1 MNPRLHLTLALGLA
15 LALGAAGC
23 GSACQDL
30 GDRVCQCEP
39 EGQVRNNCK
48 TNVKARVQA
57 AAPSSSEQSYCSSL
71 LGTCPDPNGDV
82 NMCAYMLNTCAG
94 KVACGL
100 ALPAPGGGDGCT
112 TLDVAPLL
120 DGQQPL

>member
-1 MNPRLHLTLALGLA
+1 MHPRLHFTLALGLA

-23 GSACQDL
+23 SSPCQDL
-30 GDRVCQCEP
+30 GDRICQCES

-48 TNVKARVQA
+48 SNVKARINA
-57 AAPSSSEQSYCSSL
+57 TAPSSSEADYCSSL
-71 LGTCPDPNGDV
+71 LDTCPDPNGNV
-82 NMCAYMLNTCAG
+82 QACAYMLNTCPG

-112 TLDVAPLL
+112 TIGAVSAP
-120 DGQQPL
+120 DGAEAL